1 MMKRIRTL
9 MITVFLLG
17 GSSTALAFYKTIP
30 GSANTLIH
38 QPGYTYIAVEAR
50 PAAGEILFLGYE
62 QEFGVGSLWKKE
74 LLRPIVLDV
83 TTRQFRDLLSI
94 EQFHQILSATEA
106 LGVSEISADR
116 SMNRL
121 AFNFSRL
128 ENGDTISEILVY
140 DLEAGKVVFELANR
154 RFYYQ
159 MQLSPD
165 GKYLAGFSGGP
176 HVFNEQYR
184 DDLMLCRA
192 DLFELATGQLTVLA
206 PECLNLVSAGLGFR
220 WSPDS
225 RRVLFPHLDRSEES
239 ELGWQHVLKGYN
251 LAEAGATRTLPLEG
265 KRRFAE
271 RMILLEDQR
280 LLVASHR
287 EIFLLEPDFTTT
299 IPLYQGEL
307 IHGMRVKGNKACFLD
322 GQGEAA
328 EAKEIVLPEAQE

>member
-1 MMKRIRTL
+1 MMKPIRTL

-17 GSSTALAFYKTIP
+17 GSSTALAFYKTFP
-30 GSANTLIH
+30 GSVNTLIH
-38 QPGYTYIAVEAR
+38 QPGYTYIAIEAR

-121 AFNFSRL
+121 AFNFSRA
-128 ENGDTISEILVY
+128 ENSDCFSEIRVY
-140 DLEAGKVVFELANR
+140 DLQAGKVVFELANR

-159 MQLSPD
+159 MYLSPD
-165 GKYLAGFSGGP
+165 GKYLAAFSGGP

-192 DLFELATGQLTVLA
+192 DLFELASAQLTVMA
-206 PECLNLVSAGLGFR
+206 PECINWVNTTLGFH

-225 RRVLFPHLDRSEES
+225 RRVVFPHCDRTTEN
-239 ELGWQHVLKGYN
+239 ELGWEHVLKEYN
-251 LAEAGATRTLPLEG
+251 LAEAGATGTLPLEAT
-265 KRRFAE
+265 RRSIQQVIFRE
-271 RMILLEDQR
+271 HGRT
-280 LLVASHR
+280 LLVSRR
-287 EIFLLEPDFTTT
+287 EIFLVEPDFTTT
-299 IPLYQGEL
+299 TTLYQGEL
-307 IHGMRVKGNKACFLD
+307 IRGVRVEGNKACFLE
-322 GQGEAA
+322 GQGDAA
-328 EAKEIVLPEAQE
+328 EAKEILLPEAQE